1 MEIRELV
8 LSHGT
13 ICKIVISSVKTH
25 INLDGREA
33 ATESWKPVCI
43 QSIFVNIPFI

>member
-1 MEIRELV
+1 MEISKFV

-25 INLDGREA
+25 INLDGRET
-33 ATESWKPVCI
+33 ATERWKASLYS
-43 QSIFVNIPFI
+43 QS